1 MLLLHNDLPKGE
13 NVTNRF
19 DIPDKRSNDPK
30 DYQKSVRL
38 GQMKRSWHLGVQRQ
52 RDGRATL
59 SFADGLTWGSIGQ
72 ILGYLFGETDD
83 AFKNELY
90 EKMLVQFAQTDHGQQ
105 LLPRRQV
112 QIANWN
118 LRYSAVAH
126 TRRRIAYLQ
135 TVDWDIL
142 TLQEV
147 SQKAWTEFKQSGL
160 FEVGCY
166 TLEEF
171 SLEPQ
176 EYRKHGVAILVRHG
190 LALREM
196 RLIPG
201 LPKPE
206 RALSV
211 QVDGLATP
219 IEVISWHAPN
229 AAGEGSETKMQAYR
243 AVANWL
249 TDKETATVLGFDG
262 NSWNNTVKLEWDV
275 PTDKADPYYEEGL
288 FFSSGAPHHLLDTL
302 KTYYRNNPEAYKAV
316 IQQRPD
322 GPLAVSYVRGSRKNP
337 VPDRFDYIFA
347 SPDIEVIQCAY
358 DYEGGIGAG
367 SDHGI
372 VIAALSV
379 G

>member
-1 MLLLHNDLPKGE
+1 M
-13 NVTNRF
+13 TNHI

-30 DYQKSVRL
+30 DYQKSTRL

-52 RDGRATL
+52 RDGRATI
-59 SFADGLTWGSIGQ
+59 SFAVGLTWGSIGQ
-72 ILGYLFGETDD
+72 IMGYLLGDTDD

-90 EKMLVQFAQTDHGQQ
+90 EKMLAQFARTDHGQQ
-105 LLPRRQV
+105 LLPRHQV
-112 QIANWN
+112 RIANWN

-135 TVDWDIL
+135 TLDWDIL

-147 SQKAWTEFKQSGL
+147 SQKAWGEFEKSGL
-160 FEVGCY
+160 FKSGYY

-171 SLEPQ
+171 DLEPQ
-176 EYRKHGVAILVRHG
+176 GYRKHGVAILARHG
-190 LALREM
+190 LTLSKPH
-196 RLIPG
+196 LIPN

-219 IEVISWHAPN
+219 LEVISWHAPN

-243 AVANWL
+243 AVSSWL
-249 TDKETATVLGFDG
+249 TGKETAKVLGFDG
-262 NSWNNTVKLEWDV
+262 NSWNTTVKLKRDT
-275 PTDKADPYYEEGL
+275 PSNTADPYYEEGL
-288 FFSSGAPHHLLDTL
+288 FFSSGAPHQLMDALVTF
-302 KTYYRNNPEAYKAV
+302 YRNNPEAHQAV
-316 IQQRPD
+316 VQQRPE
-322 GPLAVSYVRGSRKNP
+322 GPLAVSYIRGSQK
-337 VPDRFDYIFA
+337 DRFDYIFA
-347 SPDIEVIQCAY
+347 SPDFEVIQCEY

-372 VIAALSV
+372 VIADLSV
-379 G
+379 GQEEHS

>member
-1 MLLLHNDLPKGE
+1 MTD
-13 NVTNRF
+13 RF
-19 DIPDKRSNDPK
+19 DIPDKRSNNPK

-52 RDGRATL
+52 RDERATI

-90 EKMLVQFAQTDHGQQ
+90 EKMLAQFTQTDHGQQ
-105 LLPRRQV
+105 LAPRREV
-112 QIANWN
+112 RIASWN

-135 TVDWDIL
+135 TLDWDVL
-142 TLQEV
+142 SLQEV
-147 SQKAWTEFKQSGL
+147 SRKAWEELKQSGL
-160 FEVGCY
+160 MESGCY

-171 SLEPQ
+171 GLTPGG
-176 EYRKHGVAILVRHG
+176 YRPHGAAILARHG
-190 LALREM
+190 LTLHDP
-196 RLIPG
+196 RLVPD

-211 QVDGLATP
+211 QVAGLAIP
-219 IEVISWHAPN
+219 LEVISWHAPN
-229 AAGEGSETKMQAYR
+229 AAGEGPETKIQAYR
-243 AVANWL
+243 AVTSWL
-249 TDKETATVLGFDG
+249 TGKETATVLCFDG
-262 NSWNNTVKLEWDV
+262 NSWNASVQLNREA
-275 PTDKADPYYEEGL
+275 PTDTAHPYYEEGL
-288 FFSSGAPHHLLDTL
+288 FFSSSAPHPLEDTL
-302 KTYYRNNPEAYKAV
+302 LTYYRNNPEAHQAIV
-316 IQQRPD
+316 QLRPD
-322 GPLAVSYVRGSRKNP
+322 GPLAISYVRGSRKKP

-347 SPDIEVIQCAY
+347 SPDIEVFQCTY

-372 VIAALSV
+372 VTADLTV
-379 G
+379 GQPVK